1 MKKTLAIFLAL
12 IMILSV
18 ALVACKSKTTS
29 SNTNEEEESN
39 EFVLQNKND
48 TSDTTDTS
56 TDTDDKGESTVFV
69 DFTST
74 KKLWVMSDVNLRS
87 EPKMDSGVNKV
98 GVEAGTELEASAK
111 NNDWYK
117 ITYNGETRYVSVDYV
132 TENKADTQFII
143 SENEAD
149 WFTLTIKA
157 SGVSTPNKINLRSK
171 PVFADDVT
179 YKTVTEEDV
188 TTTNPLTVVGKNESG
203 NWYIVTF
210 KDEVYFLAI
219 TSVTKPVLVGL
230 PSNSGGNFGG

>member
-39 EFVLQNKND
+39 EFVAQNKND

-56 TDTDDKGESTVFV
+56 TDTDDKDESSVFV

-87 EPKMDSGVNKV
+87 EPSMESGVNKV

-111 NNDWYK
+111 NNKFYK
-117 ITYNGETRYVSVDYV
+117 ISYNGETRYVSADYV
-132 TENKADTQFII
+132 TEIKADSQFTIFQ
-143 SENEAD
+143 NESD
-149 WFTLTIKA
+149 WFTLTIKS
-157 SGVSTPNKINLRSK
+157 SGVSTLNQINLRSK
-171 PVFADDVT
+171 PVFADDVS
-179 YKTVTEEDV
+179 YITVKENEV
-188 TTTNPLTVVGKNESG
+188 TTENPLVVVGTNGSG
-203 NWYIVTF
+203 NWYVVTF
-210 KDEVYFLAI
+210 KDEAYFLAI
-219 TSVTKPVLVGL
+219 TDVTKPVLVGL